1 MNIRDYVQYDGL
13 GLAELVRK
21 QEASTAEILD
31 AALAAIAAFNPALNA
46 VIETFEP
53 PIGGDAAPGAP
64 FLGVPFLLKDVG
76 ASVNGVRHE
85 SGSRLGAG
93 VISDHDSA
101 LARRIHAAGLRII
114 GRAASPEMAFNIT
127 TENRLH
133 GLTRNPWN
141 VAHSAGGSSGG
152 AAAAVAAGMVP
163 IAEANDGGGS
173 IRIPAACCSLVGLKP
188 SRGRIS
194 SAPDAGE
201 YLNGLSCSH
210 VVSRSLRDSAAMLDA
225 TAGAEPGDP
234 SPLARSVRPYLE
246 EMAQDPKPL
255 RIAVAT
261 RPWNE
266 AATAPECAQAAKAA
280 ATLCAELGHQVEEA
294 RPELGVSWDAFVEAN
309 ARIWCANIAPWVESL
324 SAATGRPISPN
335 FLEATTLA
343 CHAYGRALSA
353 SDLLAA
359 LAVGNTVSRA
369 VGAFFARFDVLITP
383 TLPQPPHR
391 LGIYNADEAGLSAL
405 DWTHKL
411 FAGTPFTPLCN
422 VTGAPAISLP
432 LAISADNLPIGVQ
445 FIADLGREDT
455 LFQLAG
461 QIERAA
467 PWHHRRPTFPFSL
480 SQPSVV

>member
-1 MNIRDYVQYDGL
+1 MNISDYAQYDGL

-21 QEASTAEILD
+21 REASAVEILD
-31 AALAAIAAFNPALNA
+31 AALAAIAARNPAINA
-46 VIETFEP
+46 VIETFKP
-53 PIGGDAAPGAP
+53 PIGGDAEPDAP

-76 ASVNGVRHE
+76 TSVTGVRHE

-101 LARRIHAAGLRII
+101 LARRYRSAGLRIV

-127 TENRLH
+127 TETRLH
-133 GLTRNPWN
+133 GPTRNPWN
-141 VAHSAGGSSGG
+141 KAHAVGGSSGG

-173 IRIPAACCSLVGLKP
+173 IRIPAACCGLVGLKP

-201 YLNGLSCSH
+201 YLNGLSYTH
-210 VVSRSLRDSAAMLDA
+210 VISRSLRDSAAMLDA
-225 TAGAEPGDP
+225 TMGAEPGDP
-234 SPLARSVRPYLE
+234 YVLAQPRRPYLE
-246 EMAQDPKPL
+246 EMARDPKRL

-266 AATAPECAQAAKAA
+266 AAISPECAQAAAA
-280 ATLCAELGHQVEEA
+280 AAKLCAELGHQVEEA
-294 RPELGVSWDAFVEAN
+294 RPELGVSWDTFVEAN

-324 SAATGRPISPN
+324 SMATGRPISSDY
-335 FLEATTLA
+335 LEATTLA
-343 CHAYGRALSA
+343 CHAYGRSLSA

-369 VGAFFARFDVLITP
+369 VGAFFTRHDVLITP

-391 LGIYNADEAGLSAL
+391 LGVYNADEAGLSAL

-411 FAGTPFTPLCN
+411 FAGTPFTPLSN

-432 LAISADNLPIGVQ
+432 LAMSGDNLPIGVQ

-461 QIERAA
+461 QFERAT
-467 PWHHRRPTFPFSL
+467 PWDHRRPAACFRD
-480 SQPSVV
+480 